1 MIKVETAR
9 AATHW
14 SPSKSSIL
22 NCNKSFTFLAVGTV
36 SICSVRTPKSTLWKT
51 HFYRVPKNRVFVKTG
66 FFLRLSWVEDL
77 SKYF

>member
-36 SICSVRTPKSTLWKT
+36 SICSVRTPKRPRAPYGK
-51 HFYRVPKNRVFVKTG
+51 HIFTG
-66 FFLRLSWVEDL
+66 FLKIEFL
-77 SKYF
+77 SKLDFFLDYLG